1 MEAPT
6 DNEDKLAWCKHGDEL
21 EKQFLLRMF
30 DSGLSIFR
38 NPAKATDPYTHDV
51 YAVLQADIKSIGT
64 PFRTADRY
72 GIEPK
77 YAVTINEKD
86 IKRYQEKYPNIMI
99 FLDINYPEH
108 DVQTVRMVTLSTLK
122 KFIKLEWAKKHE
134 YINRRDDTQGNA
146 KASYVFDLR
155 WFDKV
160 R

>member
-1 MEAPT
+1 MMEAPT
-6 DNEDKLAWCKHGDEL
+6 NNEDKLAWCKHGDDL
-21 EKQFLLRMF
+21 EKQFLTRMF

-38 NPAKATDPYTHDV
+38 NPAKASDPYTHDV

-72 GIEPK
+72 GFSPD
-77 YAVTINEKD
+77 YAITINEKD
-86 IKRYQEKYPNIMI
+86 IKRYSEKYPNILI
-99 FLDINYPEH
+99 FLDINYPNY
-108 DVQTVRMVTLSTLK
+108 QGVRMVSLGTLK
-122 KFIKLEWAKKHE
+122 KFIKLDMAKKHE